1 MSGVCHPAPVMLSDQ
16 MTIPMPDGD
25 LFSDYDDEHIEWA
38 DPQIRKNYE
47 AALGRLILA
56 FNDLDRFLTM
66 LIECVLKDLGD
77 RPELEKLTNGLFA
90 RRLDNLRML
99 NGIKPDPRIES
110 IGFVDL
116 EELNRLRNIVAH
128 GHFEQN
134 PYQGD
139 YELISNQK
147 THKDFSVERL
157 DEITKRLD
165 DAGVRIKPQVYFW
178 DVEIELPEGATPTT
192 LMKSQ

>member
-1 MSGVCHPAPVMLSDQ
+1 MTHEMPLGDTSDA
-16 MTIPMPDGD
+16 
-25 LFSDYDDEHIEWA
+25 YDDDDIAWA
-38 DPQIRKNYE
+38 DPQIRKDYE

-56 FNDLDRFLTM
+56 HNDVDRFLTM

-77 RPELEKLTNGLFA
+77 QKELEKLTQGLFA

-99 NGIKPDPRIES
+99 HGIRPELRLEGIDFDE
-110 IGFVDL
+110 L

-134 PYQGD
+134 PFQGD
-139 YELISNQK
+139 YELISNNK

-157 DEITKRLD
+157 DEITKRI
-165 DAGVRIKPQVYFW
+165 DAVGDQIKPQVYFW
-178 DVEIELPEGATPTT
+178 DMIIHLPEDATPVNPDDPR
-192 LMKSQ
+192 LA